1 MGSER
6 GPNAPR
12 LSSRRESVRHFGVLH
27 HAYVQGLLAGVLGA
41 AAPLFHRP
49 AVLDS
54 HVVEALAVD
63 ELTRGPS
70 ASPSEARCRSVGTLD
85 LDSHVVE
92 ALAVDELT
100 RGPSASPSVARCRSI
115 GTLDEVL
122 HTYCE
127 LRVLASVVSTMARDP
142 PRPFIGPEPRP

>member
-6 GPNAPR
+6 GPNALR

-41 AAPLFHRP
+41 AAPVFHRP

-70 ASPSEARCRSVGTLD
+70 ASPSEARCRS
-85 LDSHVVE
+85 
-92 ALAVDELT
+92 
-100 RGPSASPSVARCRSI
+100 I

-127 LRVLASVVSTMARDP
+127 LRVLASVVSTMAWDP